1 MPSLSPVTPS
11 MLALIVIFMLIFVD
25 LVITNLELAR
35 AKEEDDCEKSNKLK
49 KSLSEKMNL
58 TIFAL
63 TVVLITQTAKFVI
76 FLVGHFHR
84 VS

>member
-1 MPSLSPVTPS
+1 MPSLSPITPN
-11 MLALIVIFMLIFVD
+11 MLALIVIFMLIFAD
-25 LVITNLELAR
+25 LVITNLQLAQ

-58 TIFAL
+58 TIIAL
-63 TVVLITQTAKFVI
+63 TVVFITQTVKFVI

>member
-25 LVITNLELAR
+25 LVITNLQLAH

-58 TIFAL
+58 TIIAL
-63 TVVLITQTAKFVI
+63 TVVLITQTVRFVI